1 MSRFCSRSGKTSL
14 SIQLT
19 SVKTL
24 IVETTSLE
32 QRRCQR
38 CIMWLASHVYIRT
51 VVFWNTMFLRPLE
64 NISHKPQ
71 NVCGLRVTGRQRE
84 RTVAASSEM
93 PVITTGQSAECFD
106 SWGSSRTLWGGG
118 KLQKERLLVF
128 TDICKIEVGSCS
140 FFFFV
145 IVLSLFYFVQ
155 VRWVSTS
162 TSGCWFV
169 LE

>member
-51 VVFWNTMFLRPLE
+51 VVFWNTMFLRPLK

-106 SWGSSRTLWGGG
+106 SLR
-118 KLQKERLLVF
+118 LQKERLLVF